1 MIEKIILASTGP
13 VVVAVVLLCCLPGFA
28 STNLSFLDSGF
39 HSMYDLDFAGA
50 QQRFSAYQH
59 DNPDDPMGSVSE
71 AAELLFS
78 EFDRLGVLQSQ
89 MFVKDAGFG
98 ARSKLVPDPAVQ
110 AQFET
115 AIQRS
120 QAMVQK
126 RLGANPNDRDTLLAA
141 ALSAGLKADYLAL
154 VQKQNVAALRYT
166 RQATD
171 YAQRLLAVCPNC
183 YDAYVATG
191 ISKYLIGSR
200 AAPVRWI
207 LRASGFAGNKSEGI
221 KELQMAAQHGH
232 YLAPFARILL
242 AIAHLRDKQPQPA
255 KVLLAGL
262 TAEFPQN
269 TLFARELERLG
280 NTAQQ

>member
-1 MIEKIILASTGP
+1 
-13 VVVAVVLLCCLPGFA
+13 
-28 STNLSFLDSGF
+28 
-39 HSMYDLDFAGA
+39 MYDLDFAGA

-59 DNPDDPMGSVSE
+59 DNPDDPMGSVAE

-89 MFVKDAGFG
+89 MFVKDASFG
-98 ARSKLVPDPAVQ
+98 VRSKLVPDPAVQ

-126 RLGANPNDRDTLLAA
+126 RLAANPNDRDTLLAA

-191 ISKYLIGSR
+191 LAKLQRRINANGGQLTSANNRPFVGSGWR
-200 AAPVRWI
+200 SIRNKRTCAMRRGPQGLPIVRVE
-207 LRASGFAGNKSEGI
+207 RGRRN
-221 KELQMAAQHGH
+221 
-232 YLAPFARILL
+232 
-242 AIAHLRDKQPQPA
+242 
-255 KVLLAGL
+255 
-262 TAEFPQN
+262 
-269 TLFARELERLG
+269 ARER
-280 NTAQQ
+280 